1 MLLETDNIMINKQI
15 EEDGKIHN
23 KENNVKY
30 NFLRAE
36 NAEFIFSK
44 YKILEEEMMFTFLK
58 L

>member
-1 MLLETDNIMINKQI
+1 MLLETDNIMINKQT

-23 KENNVKY
+23 KEDNVKY
-30 NFLRAE
+30 IFLRTE

>member
-30 NFLRAE
+30 IFLRTE

-44 YKILEEEMMFTFLK
+44 YKILEEEMMFTFQK